1 LDIPSHFTIGNPKAQ
16 FQMPPVRKFAPVL
29 IVSLLGVAA
38 IVSFV
43 PPAEDF
49 AAVEL
54 MKECRTLREHARVP
68 PTAVLPAE
76 MDAACKRVGF

>member
-1 LDIPSHFTIGNPKAQ
+1 MA
-16 FQMPPVRKFAPVL
+16 PVQKFAPVL
-29 IVSLLGVAA
+29 IAALLVVAV

-49 AAVEL
+49 VAVEL
-54 MKECRTLREHARVP
+54 TKECRTLRERARAVP
-68 PTAVLPAE
+68 ATILTAE

>member
-1 LDIPSHFTIGNPKAQ
+1 MA
-16 FQMPPVRKFAPVL
+16 PVQIFAPVL
-29 IVSLLGVAA
+29 IASLLVVAV

-54 MKECRTLREHARVP
+54 MKECRTLRERARVS
-68 PTAVLPAE
+68 PTAILPAE

>member
-1 LDIPSHFTIGNPKAQ
+1 MA
-16 FQMPPVRKFAPVL
+16 PVQKFAPVL
-29 IVSLLGVAA
+29 IASLLIVAA

-49 AAVEL
+49 AALEL
-54 MKECRTLREHARVP
+54 TKECRTLRERARVTP
-68 PTAVLPAE
+68 ATILTAE